1 MNKSLRLMLTLL
13 SSGVLVACSTADSP
27 QKQSR
32 ELLSYTIGDPD
43 DELHLMV
50 SEGASARSGPHVVL
64 KENQKV
70 NLFGVDFVFRK
81 GVLTATKNGEE
92 ERFTS
97 PGSYYMYVT
106 PETRKWKSGRRM
118 PSFEGIVYS
127 GSRQDDA
134 ARRKLEDSLP
144 ELIRAVKANSRERVN
159 ALLAKGANVNVRD
172 ENGYTP
178 LHEAARA
185 GLTDMARLL
194 IAKGARV
201 RDDGPG
207 GLTPLHLAAEHGF
220 TDTVRLL
227 LENGADVNVKAPDG
241 RTPLYV
247 AAAHGHAETVRLL
260 LRKGADVN
268 VRERLGETPL
278 SRAVRTRSVETVRLL
293 LEKGADVKVVDLDG
307 KSLLHWA
314 AHADIARMLIDR
326 DLDVNAGARAGSTPL
341 HTAAKQDFYDV
352 AELLLEK
359 GADVK
364 AKDMAGVT
372 PLHEARSVAVARLL
386 IKHGADVNARDER
399 GSTPLHWAETAG
411 LASLLIRQGAEVDA
425 RDVDGCTPL
434 HVAARAGRPD
444 VVRLLIAR
452 GADVKAKGD
461 GGTPL
466 DCAERNA
473 DDGELPESMRR
484 AARDCALLLR
494 EAMKKQP
501 YPPDT
506 SAYVY
511 RCFESNPQ
519 WLRKPRSAA
528 ACLGE
533 AGVRSGL

>member
-1 MNKSLRLMLTLL
+1 MNHALKNNQYVHLIL
-13 SSGVLVACSTADSP
+13 SILFSGVLAACSTADYS

-32 ELLSYTIGDPD
+32 EPQRYTIGDPD
-43 DELHLMV
+43 DELLLIV
-50 SEGASARSGPHVVL
+50 SEGASALGGPHVVL
-64 KENQKV
+64 KENRKV
-70 NLFGVDFVFRK
+70 NLFGVDFVFSK

-92 ERFTS
+92 ESFTS

-106 PETRKWKSGRRM
+106 PETGKWKSGRSM
-118 PSFEGIVYS
+118 PSFEGIVHS
-127 GSRQDDA
+127 SPNQDDA

-144 ELIRAVKANSRERVN
+144 ELTRAVKANSMERVN
-159 ALLAKGANVNVRD
+159 ELLAKGENVNVRD

-207 GLTPLHLAAEHGF
+207 GLTPLHLAAEHGV

-241 RTPLYV
+241 RTPLYE
-247 AAAHGHAETVRLL
+247 AAAQGHAETVRLL

-314 AHADIARMLIDR
+314 GHADIARLLIDR
-326 DLDVNAGARAGSTPL
+326 GLDVNAGARAGSTPL
-341 HTAAKQDFYDV
+341 HTAVGQDFYDV

-359 GADVK
+359 GADAK
-364 AKDMAGVT
+364 ARDMTGVT

-411 LASLLIRQGAEVDA
+411 LASLLIRQGAAVEA

-484 AARDCALLLR
+484 IARECALLLR
-494 EAMKKQP
+494 DVMKKQ
-501 YPPDT
+501 
-506 SAYVY
+506 S
-511 RCFESNPQ
+511 
-519 WLRKPRSAA
+519 
-528 ACLGE
+528 
-533 AGVRSGL
+533 